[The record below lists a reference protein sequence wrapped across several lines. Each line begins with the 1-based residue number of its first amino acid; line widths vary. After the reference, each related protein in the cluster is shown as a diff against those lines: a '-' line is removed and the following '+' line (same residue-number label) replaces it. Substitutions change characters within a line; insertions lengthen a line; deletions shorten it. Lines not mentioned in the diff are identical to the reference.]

1 MVTLIS
7 EKIDGMMVEVT
18 EYKLPN
24 CKILNSDNIK
34 FGDLVFLSEDGKNLN
49 TIGSGNFIQII
60 GTYVNNN
67 TVKLYYD
74 NWLNVEKIFDTE
86 VVKVTPV

>member
-7 EKIDGMMVEVT
+7 EKIDGMLVEII

-24 CKILNSDNIK
+24 CKILNSENIK
-34 FGDLVFLSEDGKNLN
+34 FGDLVYLSEDGKNLN
-49 TIGSGNFIQII
+49 TVGSGNFVQII
-60 GTYVNNN
+60 GSYIKNNI
-67 TVKLYYD
+67 VKLHY
-74 NWLNVEKIFDTE
+74 NGRLNVEKIFDTE